1 MGANVFH
8 CGESGAG
15 GAAKLCNNLLLG
27 ISMIGVSEAYALGE
41 KLGECA
47 ASERVKVS
55 VDQ

>member
-1 MGANVFH
+1 MFH